1 MANIFEHQPPVL
13 NRQNTTWTGQITPGR
28 DYGKEP
34 VTGPLTYDFP
44 TQQLA
49 YNVYN
54 TAWGGRGLG
63 SGSRLYSAETGEQI
77 EPSTS
82 SRPQNLRQGSRVYWH
97 GPTSQWVTLA
107 GTLASMQGRG
117 GGGGITDF
125 RNIRNLSG
133 DILDLDEWK
142 GLYNRGIYAPTQGII
157 YNRETG
163 EFGTS
168 ASVNTGRATGGPP
181 RPVTHYMTSVIPGA
195 TFAGGGGGHV
205 EFTTPTGESILPPY
219 VPPQEEASAGG
230 TAAEPETG
238 LLSGG
243 SAAAPS
249 TGLLSGGGGVIQ
261 PTNLI
266 PAGGGAPVSTGL
278 LSSGSI
284 SQAPSAILSN
294 TLSGGGGQ
302 QAGQQGGITLQQYQG
317 IPSSYESAVQNE
329 FVLPQGVGAGNY
341 SQWRNQQLQSYRQS
355 QYNGELSPGEY
366 PSLSSMLPGSA
377 MTPVQRYVPGVGMQ
391 TFMDQS
397 LPEYGQGSVDIDD
410 RSSQIGEEFLRDS
423 KQWAVPDSTEGPY
436 RYYDVQEDGSL
447 KRRSGWTAKSSEDIR
462 SYIGKKRGDKNSWI
476 YKEGWEQFQTDA
488 LADQAQ
494 QQQNYAKYR
503 QETQAAYSQTWA
515 QQQYMNQMAKAQ
527 QWGQSQFEESDRRR
541 RQLQANVSQGLF
553 SRGMSGTTAA
563 AAGMRTAEE
572 FAAQDRQRVYDN
584 FLMRSSSLQNM
595 AYDRM
600 NQAMHGVVSQGPD
613 MGTMANIMFQA
624 GAAPQTQPQQEGP
637 SATTTAAVGVGAGL
651 LGGLLGGCF
660 CQLFLEGR
668 HGDGTM
674 DWVVRKYR
682 DESMTSENARGYY
695 KMSQVCVPLM
705 RKSKLFSL
713 LVMLFII
720 EPLFSYGR
728 WYYRKEIRER
738 GEKVGI
744 RGRIGWVFAPV
755 KSFWMKTWEYLGG
768 EHPFVRWNG
777 ETV

>member
-1 MANIFEHQPPVL
+1 MALPLYSGGNSPWV
-13 NRQNTTWTGQITPGR
+13 GQSSS
-28 DYGKEP
+28 
-34 VTGPLTYDFP
+34 VTGELLYDSPTKQVVYQNPKWAPNQRQHYPLIS
-44 TQQLA
+44 L
-49 YNVYN
+49 
-54 TAWGGRGLG
+54 
-63 SGSRLYSAETGEQI
+63 ETGEPV
-77 EPSTS
+77 ERHFAGGGKSGTGGGTPASL
-82 SRPQNLRQGSRVYWH
+82 PRVYWH
-97 GPTSQWVTLA
+97 GPTSQWVTVGSQGSGRGERRRITDSRNIRDLQGA
-107 GTLASMQGRG
+107 RVDVHPAYKGEPNWGVHYFPTVANLETGQIGSASLWPHANAYGRG
-117 GGGGITDF
+117 GGGG
-125 RNIRNLSG
+125 
-133 DILDLDEWK
+133 
-142 GLYNRGIYAPTQGII
+142 QGK
-157 YNRETG
+157 
-163 EFGTS
+163 S
-168 ASVNTGRATGGPP
+168 
-181 RPVTHYMTSVIPGA
+181 YMSRIIPGA
-195 TFAGGGGGHV
+195 TFSGVGGGHV

-219 VPPQEEASAGG
+219 VPPQEEVPAGG

-266 PAGGGAPVSTGL
+266 PSGGGAPVSTGL
-278 LSSGSI
+278 LSSGTI
-284 SQAPSAILSN
+284 FQAPSEMLSN
-294 TLSGGGGQ
+294 RLAGGGGQ

-329 FVLPQGVGAGNY
+329 FVLPQGVDAGNY

-366 PSLSSMLPGSA
+366 PSLASMLPGSA
-377 MTPVQRYVPGVGMQ
+377 MTPVQRYVPGVGIQ

-397 LPEYGQGSVDIDD
+397 LPEYGQGSVDIDE
-410 RSSQIGEEFLRDS
+410 RSFQIGEEFLRDA
-423 KQWAVPDSTEGPY
+423 KKWAVPDSTEGQY
-436 RYYDVQEDGSL
+436 RYYNVQEDGSL
-447 KRRSGWTAKSSEDIR
+447 RRRSGWTAKSSEDIR

-584 FLMRSSSLQNM
+584 FLMRSASLQNM

-624 GAAPQTQPQQEGP
+624 GAAPQTQPQQSGP
-637 SATTTAAVGVGAGL
+637 SATTTAAVGAGAGL
-651 LGGLLGGCF
+651 LGGILHGCF